1 MRHGLI
7 VRLVPVI
14 LPREAQCQLIQRV
27 FFCSMAS
34 HNKQGRTNSSQGL
47 ASLAGLSSSAL
58 VYSTDVGTTCSH
70 CRQAL
75 SACVCA
81 DPTALLGD
89 GQVRVVLEKRKGKV
103 VTVVT
108 GLALSA
114 VDIAATG
121 KALRQACGSG
131 GTSKDAAIEVQGDQV
146 QKCAQWLRAKGF
158 NVVQPKP

>member
-1 MRHGLI
+1 MMHNASTFNG
-7 VRLVPVI
+7 
-14 LPREAQCQLIQRV
+14 C
-27 FFCSMAS
+27 FFSSMAS
-34 HNKQGRTNSSQGL
+34 NNKQSTSSSGKGL
-47 ASLAGLSSSAL
+47 ASLAELSSSSL
-58 VYSTDVGTTCSH
+58 VYSTDVGTTCPQ
-70 CRQAL
+70 CRQAVG
-75 SACVCA
+75 ACVCA
-81 DPTALLGD
+81 DPDALLGD
-89 GQVRVVLEKRKGKV
+89 GRVRVMLEKRKGKT

-114 VDIAATG
+114 ADIAATG